1 MNYIKRGLIIHL
13 FFFSMIPFGTAQ
25 LTVQGLLHIQ
35 GEAALHVQ
43 DGVVIQTADGVVEN
57 NGTLAIEGNLEKSD
71 AATLN
76 TNPSGQ
82 GTRTVVMTGSA
93 TQRIDGNFTGDQS
106 FYNLEVDKAN
116 GMVELNNDIEISQ
129 RLDLTN
135 GKIRT
140 DITSQTQS
148 SDYLHEVFISNS
160 AANAIAGNSIANNS
174 FIEGNLRRAVAGM
187 GIYSF
192 PVGLT
197 ENELATI
204 QFTSP
209 AASSEVTAT
218 FENRTISQSGTTVTC
233 DNSEMVN
240 IDCVMG
246 SWNIQGNGMGDN
258 YNITLNP
265 GVNLLNNCLDAGT
278 FFVAKDGQ
286 VNCPEDAN
294 IMDGIQSTGFTGFG
308 VFDIPTAANGNGNAD
323 CGLANPVATY
333 LGGRRSSIDWPN
345 VPNAKMYR
353 VQIRFK
359 GMDRWLVTATIRSSK
374 VSVFAPNN
382 REYEYRIQTI
392 CEDGESEYTQVF
404 EWSTSGNGLVSAE
417 SRNSDDFKADVTIED
432 IATST
437 FEAFPNPV
445 NDYLQLN
452 YTPTTDKAMLQVY
465 HVSGKQ
471 VLEQPL
477 TKDQAYHSIDM
488 QALSEGIYMLTV
500 TEKGKRMQSQRV
512 IKGSNH

>member
-1 MNYIKRGLIIHL
+1 M
-13 FFFSMIPFGTAQ
+13 
-25 LTVQGLLHIQ
+25 
-35 GEAALHVQ
+35 
-43 DGVVIQTADGVVEN
+43 
-57 NGTLAIEGNLEKSD
+57 EKSD

-140 DITSQTQS
+140 DITSGTQS
-148 SDYLHEVFISNS
+148 IDYQHEVFVSNA
-160 AANAIAGNSIANNS
+160 AANAIAGNSTANNS
-174 FIEGNLRRAVAGM
+174 FIEGNLRRAVAEM
-187 GIYSF
+187 GTYSF

-218 FENRTISQSGTTVTC
+218 FENRTISQLGTTVTC
-233 DNSEMVN
+233 DNIEMVN

-246 SWNIQGNGMGDN
+246 SWNIQGNGLGDN

-265 GVNLLNNCLDAGT
+265 GMDLLNNCPDAGT

-294 IMDGIQSTGFTGFG
+294 IMDGIQSTGFTDFG
-308 VFDIPTAANGNGNAD
+308 VFDIPTATNGNNNGNID
-323 CGLANPVATY
+323 CGLANPEATY
-333 LGGRRSSIDWPN
+333 LGGRRSTIDWQD
-345 VPNAKMYR
+345 VPNAIMYR

-359 GMDRWLVTATIRSSK
+359 GMDRWLATATIRSSR
-374 VSVFAPNN
+374 VFIFAPSN
-382 REYEYRIQTI
+382 RAYEYRIQTI
-392 CEDGESEYTQVF
+392 CESGESEYTSVF
-404 EWSTSGNGLVSAE
+404 EWFTSEDGGLLSAE
-417 SRNSDDFKADVTIED
+417 SRNSADFKADVTIED

-445 NDYLQLN
+445 NDYLQLI

-477 TKDQAYHSIDM
+477 AKDQVYHSIDM
-488 QALSEGIYMLTV
+488 QTLSDGIYMLTI
-500 TEKGKRMQSQRV
+500 TEKGKRIQSQRV
-512 IKGSNH
+512 IKGSNR